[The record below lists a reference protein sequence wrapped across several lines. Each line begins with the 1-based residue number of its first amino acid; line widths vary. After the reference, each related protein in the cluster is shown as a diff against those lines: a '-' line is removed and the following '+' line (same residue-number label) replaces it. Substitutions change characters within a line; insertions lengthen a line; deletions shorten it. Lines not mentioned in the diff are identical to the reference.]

1 MNLLHM
7 KYAVVVAETN
17 SINKAA
23 EKLFVGQ
30 PNLSRAI
37 KELESTLGITLF
49 ERKAKGMFLT
59 PDGEVFIRYAKNILK
74 QIDEVEALFNK
85 NSYSKNRFSISVPR
99 ASYIA
104 EAFAKFTELIEN
116 NLKAEIFYNET
127 DSMSIIKSV
136 LQDDYKLG
144 IIRYAES
151 FDKYYKSMMDE
162 KGIKYEIIAEFKYV
176 LLMNK
181 ECPLASVNNIR
192 NEDLQNYIEISHSDT
207 YVPFLPFGEVK
218 KEEQEEQQDG
228 SQRKVYVFER
238 ASQFEILSHNKNAYM
253 WVSPIPKKL
262 EERFGLVQ
270 KSTEFNKKVYK
281 DMLINKKEYSY
292 THLDTMFV
300 EQLIKSKRNTIG
312 KY

>member
-37 KELESTLGITLF
+37 KELESNLGITLF

-59 PDGEVFIRYAKNILK
+59 PDGEVFIKYAKNILK

-104 EAFAKFTELIEN
+104 EAFAKFTASIEN
-116 NLKAEIFYNET
+116 SPATEIFYNET
-127 DSMSIIKSV
+127 DSMSTIKKV
-136 LQDDYKLG
+136 MQNDYKLG
-144 IIRYAES
+144 IIRYAETL
-151 FDKYYKSMMDE
+151 DKYYKSMMDE

-181 ECPLASVNNIR
+181 NCPLASIENINNK
-192 NEDLQNYIEISHSDT
+192 DLQNYIEISHSDT
-207 YVPFLPFGEVK
+207 YVPFLPFGELK
-218 KEEQEEQQDG
+218 KEEQQIG
-228 SQRKVYVFER
+228 SQRKIYVFER

-253 WVSPIPKKL
+253 WVSPVPKKL
-262 EERFGLVQ
+262 KERFGLVQ
-270 KSTEFNKKVYK
+270 RSTEFNTKIYK

-292 THLDTMFV
+292 TQLDTMFV
-300 EQLIKSKRNTIG
+300 EQLIKSKCDTAD

>member
-37 KELESTLGITLF
+37 KELESNLGITLF

-74 QIDEVEALFNK
+74 QIDEVETLFNK

-116 NLKAEIFYNET
+116 NIKAEIFYNET
-127 DSMSIIKSV
+127 DSMNTIKSV

-181 ECPLASVNNIR
+181 DCPLASVDNIK

-207 YVPFLPFGEVK
+207 YVPFLPFAELK
-218 KEEQEEQQDG
+218 KVGQQDG
-228 SQRKVYVFER
+228 SQRKIYVFER
-238 ASQFEILSHNKNAYM
+238 ASQFEILSQNKNAYM
-253 WVSPIPKKL
+253 WVSPIPKNL

-270 KSTEFNKKVYK
+270 RSTEFNTKVYK

-292 THLDTMFV
+292 TQLDTMFV
-300 EQLIKSKRNTIG
+300 EQLIKSKRDTIG

>member
-37 KELESTLGITLF
+37 KELESNLGITLF

-74 QIDEVEALFNK
+74 QIDEVETLFNK

-116 NLKAEIFYNET
+116 NIKAEIFYNET
-127 DSMSIIKSV
+127 DSMSTIKSV

-181 ECPLASVNNIR
+181 DCPLASVDNIK

-207 YVPFLPFGEVK
+207 YVPFLPFAELK
-218 KEEQEEQQDG
+218 KVGQQDG
-228 SQRKVYVFER
+228 SQRKIYVFER
-238 ASQFEILSHNKNAYM
+238 ASQFEILSQNKNAYM
-253 WVSPIPKKL
+253 WVSPIPKNL

-270 KSTEFNKKVYK
+270 RSTKFNTKVYK

-292 THLDTMFV
+292 TQLDTMFV
-300 EQLIKSKRNTIG
+300 KQLIKSKRDTIG

>member
-37 KELESTLGITLF
+37 KELESNLGITLF

-74 QIDEVEALFNK
+74 QIDEVETLFNK

-116 NLKAEIFYNET
+116 NIKAEIFYNET
-127 DSMSIIKSV
+127 DSMSTIKSV

-181 ECPLASVNNIR
+181 NCPLASVDNIK

-207 YVPFLPFGEVK
+207 YVPFLPFAELK
-218 KEEQEEQQDG
+218 KVGQQDG
-228 SQRKVYVFER
+228 SQRKIYVFER
-238 ASQFEILSHNKNAYM
+238 ASQFEILSQNKNAYM
-253 WVSPIPKKL
+253 WVSPIPKNL

-270 KSTEFNKKVYK
+270 RSTEFNTKVYK

-292 THLDTMFV
+292 TQLDTMFV
-300 EQLIKSKRNTIG
+300 EQLIKSKRDTIG

>member
-37 KELESTLGITLF
+37 KELESNLGITLF

-74 QIDEVEALFNK
+74 QIDEVETLFNK

-116 NLKAEIFYNET
+116 NIKAEIFYNET
-127 DSMSIIKSV
+127 DSMSTIKSV

-181 ECPLASVNNIR
+181 DCPLASVDNIK

-207 YVPFLPFGEVK
+207 YVPFLPFAELK
-218 KEEQEEQQDG
+218 KVGQQDG
-228 SQRKVYVFER
+228 SQRKIYVFER
-238 ASQFEILSHNKNAYM
+238 ASQFEILSQNKNAYM
-253 WVSPIPKKL
+253 WVSPIPKNL

-270 KSTEFNKKVYK
+270 RSTEFNTKVYK

-292 THLDTMFV
+292 TQLDTMFV
-300 EQLIKSKRNTIG
+300 EQLIKSKRDTID

>member
-37 KELESTLGITLF
+37 KELESNLGITLF

-74 QIDEVEALFNK
+74 QIDEVETLFNK

-116 NLKAEIFYNET
+116 NIKAEIFYNET
-127 DSMSIIKSV
+127 DSMSTIKSV

-162 KGIKYEIIAEFKYV
+162 KGIKYEIIADFKYV

-181 ECPLASVNNIR
+181 NCPLASVDNIK

-207 YVPFLPFGEVK
+207 YVPFLPFAELK
-218 KEEQEEQQDG
+218 KVGQQDG
-228 SQRKVYVFER
+228 SQRKIYVFER
-238 ASQFEILSHNKNAYM
+238 ASQFEILSQNKNAYM
-253 WVSPIPKKL
+253 WVSPIPKNL

-270 KSTEFNKKVYK
+270 RSTEFNTKVYK

-292 THLDTMFV
+292 TQLDTMFV
-300 EQLIKSKRNTIG
+300 EQLIKSKRDTIG

>member
-37 KELESTLGITLF
+37 KELESNLGITLF

-74 QIDEVEALFNK
+74 QIDEVETLFNK

-104 EAFAKFTELIEN
+104 EAFAKFTELIETN
-116 NLKAEIFYNET
+116 IRAEIFYNET
-127 DSMSIIKSV
+127 DSMSTIKSV

-181 ECPLASVNNIR
+181 DCPLASVDNIK

-207 YVPFLPFGEVK
+207 YVPFLPFAELK
-218 KEEQEEQQDG
+218 KVGQQDG
-228 SQRKVYVFER
+228 SQRKIYVFER
-238 ASQFEILSHNKNAYM
+238 ASQFEILSQNKNAYM
-253 WVSPIPKKL
+253 WVSPIPKNL

-270 KSTEFNKKVYK
+270 RSTKFNTKVYK

-292 THLDTMFV
+292 TQLDTMFV
-300 EQLIKSKRNTIG
+300 EQLIKSKRDTIG

>member
-37 KELESTLGITLF
+37 KELESNLGITLF

-74 QIDEVEALFNK
+74 QIDEVETLFNK

-116 NLKAEIFYNET
+116 NIKAEIFYNET
-127 DSMSIIKSV
+127 DSMNTIKSV

-181 ECPLASVNNIR
+181 NCPLASVDNIK
-192 NEDLQNYIEISHSDT
+192 NKDLQNYIEISHSDT
-207 YVPFLPFGEVK
+207 YVPFLPFAELK
-218 KEEQEEQQDG
+218 KVGQQDG
-228 SQRKVYVFER
+228 SQRKIYVFER
-238 ASQFEILSHNKNAYM
+238 ASQFEILSQNKNAYM
-253 WVSPIPKKL
+253 WVSPIPKNL

-270 KSTEFNKKVYK
+270 RSTKFNTKVYK

-292 THLDTMFV
+292 TQLDTMFV
-300 EQLIKSKRNTIG
+300 EQLIKSKRDTIG

>member
-37 KELESTLGITLF
+37 KELESNLGITLF

-74 QIDEVEALFNK
+74 QIDEVETLFNK

-104 EAFAKFTELIEN
+104 EAFAKFTELIETN
-116 NLKAEIFYNET
+116 IRAEIFYNET
-127 DSMSIIKSV
+127 DSMSTIKSV

-181 ECPLASVNNIR
+181 DCPLASVDNIK

-207 YVPFLPFGEVK
+207 YVPFLPLGELK
-218 KEEQEEQQDG
+218 KVGQQDG
-228 SQRKVYVFER
+228 SQRKIYVFER
-238 ASQFEILSHNKNAYM
+238 ASQFEILSQNKNAYM
-253 WVSPIPKKL
+253 WVSPIPKNL

-270 KSTEFNKKVYK
+270 RSTKFNTKVYK

-292 THLDTMFV
+292 TQLDTMFV
-300 EQLIKSKRNTIG
+300 EQLIKSKRDTIG

>member
-37 KELESTLGITLF
+37 KELESNLGITLF

-74 QIDEVEALFNK
+74 QIDEVETLFNK

-104 EAFAKFTELIEN
+104 EALAKFTESIETN
-116 NLKAEIFYNET
+116 IRAEIFYNET
-127 DSMSIIKSV
+127 DSMSTIKSV

-181 ECPLASVNNIR
+181 DCPLASVDNIK

-207 YVPFLPFGEVK
+207 YVPFLPFAELK
-218 KEEQEEQQDG
+218 KVGQQDG
-228 SQRKVYVFER
+228 SQRKIYVFER
-238 ASQFEILSHNKNAYM
+238 ASQFEILSQNKNAYM
-253 WVSPIPKKL
+253 WVSPIPKNL

-270 KSTEFNKKVYK
+270 RSTEFNTKVYK

-292 THLDTMFV
+292 TQLDTMFV
-300 EQLIKSKRNTIG
+300 EQLIKSKRDTIG

>member
-37 KELESTLGITLF
+37 KELESNLGITLF

-74 QIDEVEALFNK
+74 QIDEVETLFNK

-116 NLKAEIFYNET
+116 NIKAEIFYNET
-127 DSMSIIKSV
+127 DSMSTIKSV

-181 ECPLASVNNIR
+181 DCPLASVDNIK

-207 YVPFLPFGEVK
+207 YVPFLPFAELK
-218 KEEQEEQQDG
+218 KVGQQDG
-228 SQRKVYVFER
+228 SQRKIYVFER
-238 ASQFEILSHNKNAYM
+238 ASQFEILSQNKNAYM
-253 WVSPIPKKL
+253 WVSPIPKNL

-270 KSTEFNKKVYK
+270 RSTKFNTKVYK

-292 THLDTMFV
+292 TQLDTMFV
-300 EQLIKSKRNTIG
+300 EQLIKSKRDTIG

>member
-1 MNLLHM
+1 M

-37 KELESTLGITLF
+37 KELESNLGITLF

-59 PDGEVFIRYAKNILK
+59 PDGEVFIKYAKNILK

-104 EAFAKFTELIEN
+104 EAFAKFTASIEN
-116 NLKAEIFYNET
+116 SPATEIFYNET
-127 DSMSIIKSV
+127 DSMSTIKKV
-136 LQDDYKLG
+136 MQNDYKLG
-144 IIRYAES
+144 IIRYAETL
-151 FDKYYKSMMDE
+151 DKYYKSMMDE

-181 ECPLASVNNIR
+181 NCPLASIENINNK
-192 NEDLQNYIEISHSDT
+192 DLQNYIEISFRHLCA
-207 YVPFLPFGEVK
+207 VPSCLANSK
-218 KEEQEEQQDG
+218 
-228 SQRKVYVFER
+228 RR
-238 ASQFEILSHNKNAYM
+238 ATDWK
-253 WVSPIPKKL
+253 PKKDL
-262 EERFGLVQ
+262 CF
-270 KSTEFNKKVYK
+270 
-281 DMLINKKEYSY
+281 
-292 THLDTMFV
+292 
-300 EQLIKSKRNTIG
+300 
-312 KY
+312 

>member
-37 KELESTLGITLF
+37 KELESNLGITLF

-74 QIDEVEALFNK
+74 QIDEVETLFNK

-116 NLKAEIFYNET
+116 NIKAEIFYNET
-127 DSMSIIKSV
+127 DSMSTIKSV

-181 ECPLASVNNIR
+181 DCPLASVDNIK

-207 YVPFLPFGEVK
+207 YVPFLPFAELK
-218 KEEQEEQQDG
+218 KVGQQDG
-228 SQRKVYVFER
+228 SQRKIYVFER
-238 ASQFEILSHNKNAYM
+238 ASQFEILSQNKNAYM
-253 WVSPIPKKL
+253 WVSPIPKNL

-270 KSTEFNKKVYK
+270 RSTEFNTKVYK

-292 THLDTMFV
+292 TQLDTMFV
-300 EQLIKSKRNTIG
+300 EQLIKSKRDTIG

>member
-37 KELESTLGITLF
+37 KELESNLGITLF

-74 QIDEVEALFNK
+74 QIDEVETLFNK

-104 EAFAKFTELIEN
+104 EAFAKFTELIETN
-116 NLKAEIFYNET
+116 IRAEIFYNET
-127 DSMSIIKSV
+127 DSMSTIKSV

-181 ECPLASVNNIR
+181 NCPLASVDNIK

-207 YVPFLPFGEVK
+207 YVPFLPFGELK
-218 KEEQEEQQDG
+218 KVGQQDG
-228 SQRKVYVFER
+228 SQRKIYVFER
-238 ASQFEILSHNKNAYM
+238 ASQFEILSQNKNAYM
-253 WVSPIPKKL
+253 WVSPIPKNL

-270 KSTEFNKKVYK
+270 RSTEFNTKVYK

-292 THLDTMFV
+292 TQLDTMFV
-300 EQLIKSKRNTIG
+300 EQLIKSKRDTIG